1 MLNFGKFYALNLK
14 VSQAEF
20 ACDTKFKTNYREMIL
35 NVLK

>member
-20 ACDTKFKTNYREMIL
+20 SNLILNLTRDTK
-35 NVLK
+35 